1 MTRFK
6 ILSMASAVA
15 AAFVVST
22 APAQQT
28 TRPDSSKDVQ
38 QRDATGNPSGSP
50 TQPPR
55 STASD
60 PTMRSGSARSDR
72 SVTRTD
78 APSPH
83 GQYGSGTVRDVQQAL
98 QDKGYDVGP
107 VDGVI
112 GPRTQSALRQFQQQQ
127 QGIPSSGRLDSQT
140 LGALNVSSAGMS
152 DRSGVTGSSSSSG
165 RMGDRSAGATG
176 RASTGAVGTGN
187 PGSGT
192 IGTSPSGAATP
203 PASGTMG
210 SGGIASETPRS
221 SGRASGPARTGNPGS
236 GTIGSSPSGTGTPP
250 ASSTTGSSSG
260 RTGG

>member
-6 ILSMASAVA
+6 ILTMASAVA

-22 APAQQT
+22 ALAQQT

-38 QRDATGNPSGSP
+38 QRDATGNPSASP

-72 SVTRTD
+72 SVTGMD
-78 APSPH
+78 ASSPH

-127 QGIPSSGRLDSQT
+127 GIPSSGRLDSQT

-152 DRSGVTGSSSSSG
+152 DRSGAMGSSSSSG
-165 RMGDRSAGATG
+165 TRGDRSAGATG

-210 SGGIASETPRS
+210 SGGTASETPRS

-260 RTGG
+260 RPGG

>member
-28 TRPDSSKDVQ
+28 TRPDSSRDVQ

-60 PTMRSGSARSDR
+60 PTM
-72 SVTRTD
+72 
-78 APSPH
+78 
-83 GQYGSGTVRDVQQAL
+83 YGPGTVRDVQQAL

-127 QGIPSSGRLDSQT
+127 GIPSSGRLDSRT

-176 RASTGAVGTGN
+176 GASTGAVGTGN
-187 PGSGT
+187 PG
-192 IGTSPSGAATP
+192 GA
-203 PASGTMG
+203 
-210 SGGIASETPRS
+210 ASETPRS
-221 SGRASGPARTGNPGS
+221 SGRVSGGARTGNPGS
-236 GTIGSSPSGTGTPP
+236 GTIGSSPSGAGTPP